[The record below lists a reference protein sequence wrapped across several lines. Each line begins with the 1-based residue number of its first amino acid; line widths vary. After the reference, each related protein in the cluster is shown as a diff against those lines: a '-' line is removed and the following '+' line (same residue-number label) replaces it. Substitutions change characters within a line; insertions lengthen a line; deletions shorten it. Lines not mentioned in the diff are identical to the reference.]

1 MKSNIL
7 CITAYSFL
15 TMGLLSTQVKAQD
28 AKALTLKDAID
39 LSIKNSK
46 QLKLSRARV
55 DEAIADAKEASDR
68 RLPDFSVTGAALFLP
83 FQPDIS
89 IAKSSSSS
97 SSSGGS
103 STPTINQAYYGIA
116 TVSLP
121 VFTAGKLKYGIES
134 ANYLEKAAMLDVD
147 HDQGEIIFNTINAY
161 ANLYKAKL
169 TMMLIQQD
177 LGESQS
183 RVKDFSNL
191 EKNGLAAK
199 NDLLK
204 VELQSS
210 NVELLLA
217 DAQTNWN
224 LACVNMDILLGLP
237 EQTQL
242 APDSTDLLEAT
253 DVKTFDDYEQAALQN
268 RKDMLA
274 LSYRKKAA
282 TVAIKVAKANYY
294 PSLALTGGYIAL
306 DVPKF
311 ISVTNAVNIG
321 VGVNYSLS
329 SLWKNKTKVQQAEAK
344 VEELQADEDMLDD
357 NIRLAINQSYQNYLL
372 SRKKISVYQVA
383 IDQATEN
390 YRITKNKYNN
400 ALETTTDLLD
410 ADVASLQAQ
419 LNYYNA
425 KVDALIAHK
434 KLLQTAGLLNNQ

>member
-15 TMGLLSTQVKAQD
+15 TMGLLGGLSAKAQE
-28 AKALTLKDAID
+28 AKTLTLKDAID

-46 QLKLSRARV
+46 QLKISKARV
-55 DEAIADAKEASDR
+55 DEAIADTKEANDK

-97 SSSGGS
+97 SSGGS

-121 VFTAGKLKYGIES
+121 LYTAGKLKYGIES

-147 HDQGEIIFNTINAY
+147 HDQGGVIFNTINAY

-169 TMMLIQQD
+169 TVMLIQQN
-177 LGESQS
+177 LTESQQ

-191 EKNGLAAK
+191 EKNGIAAK

-224 LACVNMDILLGLP
+224 LACINMDIMLGLP

-242 APDSTDLLEAT
+242 APDSTDLLETT

-282 TVAIKVAKANYY
+282 GVAIKVAKANYY

-357 NIRLAINQSYQNYLL
+357 NIRLMINQDYQNYLL
-372 SRKKISVYQVA
+372 SQKKISVYQVA
-383 IDQATEN
+383 IEQATEN
-390 YRITKNKYNN
+390 YRITKNKYDN

-425 KVDALIAHK
+425 KVDALIAYK

>member
-15 TMGLLSTQVKAQD
+15 TVGLLGGLCAKAQEP
-28 AKALTLKDAID
+28 KTLTLKDAID

-46 QLKLSRARV
+46 QLKVNKAKV
-55 DEAIADAKEASDR
+55 DEAIANVKEANDR
-68 RLPDFSVTGAALFLP
+68 RLPDFSVTAAGLYLP
-83 FQPDIS
+83 IKPDIS
-89 IAKSSSSS
+89 LPKSSGS
-97 SSSGGS
+97 SSSGG
-103 STPTINQAYYGIA
+103 TTIPTIDQAYYALANG
-116 TVSLP
+116 SLP
-121 VFTAGKLKYGIES
+121 LYTGGKLKYGIES
-134 ANYLEKAAMLDVD
+134 AAYLEKAAELDAFNNRGDV
-147 HDQGEIIFNTINAY
+147 IFNTINAY

-169 TMMLIQQD
+169 TVMLIEQD

-217 DAQTNWN
+217 DAQTNWS
-224 LACVNMDILLGLP
+224 LACVNMNIMLGLP

-268 RKDMLA
+268 RNDLKALA
-274 LSYRKKAA
+274 DRRKAA
-282 TVAIKVAKANYY
+282 DLGIKVAKSDYY
-294 PSLALTGGYIAL
+294 PTIAITGGYVAL

-311 ISVTNAVNIG
+311 ISVVNAVDIG
-321 VGVNYSLS
+321 IGINYSLS
-329 SLWKNKTKVQQAEAK
+329 SLWKTKTKIQQAEAQT
-344 VEELQADEDMLDD
+344 EELQADEDMLDD
-357 NIRLAINQSYQNYLL
+357 NIRLMINQDYQNYLL
-372 SRKKISVYQVA
+372 SQKKIAVYQVA

-390 YRITKNKYNN
+390 YRITKNKYDN

-425 KVDALIAHK
+425 RVDALIAYN
-434 KLLQTAGLLNNQ
+434 KLLQTAGLLNN

>member
-15 TMGLLSTQVKAQD
+15 TMGLLGGLSAKAQD
-28 AKALTLKDAID
+28 AKTLTLKDAID

-46 QLKLSRARV
+46 QLKVNKAKV
-55 DEAIADAKEASDR
+55 DEAIANVKEANDR
-68 RLPDFSVTGAALFLP
+68 RLPDVSVTAAALYLP
-83 FQPDIS
+83 IKPDITLP
-89 IAKSSSSS
+89 KSSSS

-103 STPTINQAYYGIA
+103 SVPTIDQAYYA
-116 TVSLP
+116 LANASLP
-121 VFTAGKLKYGIES
+121 LYTGGKLKYGIES
-134 ANYLEKAAMLDVD
+134 ANYLEKAAELDAFSNRGDV
-147 HDQGEIIFNTINAY
+147 IFNTINAY

-169 TMMLIQQD
+169 TVMLIEQD
-177 LGESQS
+177 LNESQS

-210 NVELLLA
+210 NIELLLA

-224 LACVNMDILLGLP
+224 LACVNMNIMLGLP

-242 APDSTDLLEAT
+242 APDSTDLLETT

-268 RKDMLA
+268 RNDVKALA
-274 LSYRKKAA
+274 YRKKAA
-282 TVAIKVAKANYY
+282 DLGIKVAKSDYY
-294 PSLALTGGYIAL
+294 PNIAITGGYVAL

-311 ISVTNAVNIG
+311 ISVVNAVDIG
-321 VGVNYSLS
+321 IGVNYSLS
-329 SLWKNKTKVQQAEAK
+329 SLWKTKTKIQQAEAQT
-344 VEELQADEDMLDD
+344 EELQADEDMLDD
-357 NIRLAINQSYQNYLL
+357 NIRLKVNQDYQNYLL
-372 SRKKISVYQVA
+372 SQKKISVYQVA
-383 IDQATEN
+383 IDQAMEN
-390 YRITKNKYNN
+390 YRITKNKHDNDL
-400 ALETTTDLLD
+400 ATTTDLLD

-425 KVDALIAHK
+425 KVDALIAYN